1 MIKKVI
7 MKNLICSGCAGRI
20 EKTLSKDLD
29 YVNSASFNFPNQVM
43 LIDVTDDY
51 DEETAIE
58 EIKKIVDSIEDGVE
72 TYSYDK
78 RHLMDTK
85 KSVESYFAFFVGL
98 AIYGLVYLIGF
109 INGDILTHEAVVD
122 APFLQW
128 YTPFFLIGYGFI
140 AFKIFLKTL
149 KGVRRKEI
157 FNENM
162 LMFIATLAA
171 VFLRNYL
178 EAGLVII
185 FYTVGEYLQHRAV
198 HRSKQEVSSLMDLK
212 IDYANVLIDGEV
224 VIKDPLSIKKDDII
238 IVKRGEK
245 IPVDGE
251 IVKGSTSL
259 NTSALTGEAKLTVVK
274 VGDYVLSGNIN
285 VGGIIEICAKKEYS
299 ESTLSKIIDLIENS
313 TNHKAKTENFI
324 TSFARYYT
332 PAVTIGAILLVLL
345 KTVFDPLFLDPSG
358 IINLAFFASENFQ
371 DYVYDAATFLVIS
384 CPCALVLSIPLSY
397 FAGIGAAAKEG
408 ILFKGSSY
416 LNMITNVDTI
426 GIDKTGTL
434 THGNFKVDSFSN
446 EETLKIAASIERFS
460 THPIAKSIVEYYQGD
475 YYDYREVEEVPGL
488 GLIVQ
493 TEHGK
498 ILAGNR
504 KLMNKHNVKVTD
516 KKIMAGSNVFI
527 SMNGKY
533 IGHVIVKDTLKTSSM
548 NTIRRLSRKYHI
560 TMLTGDNDAMAKE
573 VASNL
578 GNIDFRSNLL
588 PEQKIEAFDEIK
600 TKKLKMFVGDGI
612 NDAPLLKNADIGV
625 AMGNGSELAID
636 VADVIIMGDDINL
649 LEKAFNVAKKTKRIV
664 IENIVLSLGVK
675 FIFLTFAGFGLS
687 SMLTAIFADVGI
699 TLIAVL
705 NTLRLVYTKG
715 DKR

>member
-1 MIKKVI
+1 MIRKVI

-20 EKTLSKDLD
+20 EKTLAKDLE

-43 LIDVTDDY
+43 LIDVTEDY
-51 DEETAIE
+51 NEEFAIP
-58 EIKKIVDSIEDGVE
+58 EIKEIVDSIEDGVE

-78 RHLMDTK
+78 RHLIDTK
-85 KSVESYFAFFVGL
+85 KSVESYFSFFVGL
-98 AIYGLVYLIGF
+98 GIYGLIYLIGF
-109 INGDILTHEAVVD
+109 FTSTDLTHDGVVA
-122 APFLQW
+122 APFIQW
-128 YTPFFLIGYGFI
+128 YTPFFLLGYGFI
-140 AFKIFLKTL
+140 AFKIAMKTF
-149 KGVRRKEI
+149 KGIRRREI

-224 VIKDPLSIKKDDII
+224 VIKDPMSIKKEDII
-238 IVKRGEK
+238 VVRNGEK

-251 IVKGSTSL
+251 IIKGNTSL

-285 VGGIIEICAKKEYS
+285 VGGLIEICAKKEYS

-313 TNHKAKTENFI
+313 TNHKARTENFI
-324 TSFARYYT
+324 TTFAKYYT
-332 PAVTIGAILLVLL
+332 PAVTIAAILLVFF
-345 KTVFDPLFLDPSG
+345 KSVFDPSFALSSTFFTSQ
-358 IINLAFFASENFQ
+358 AFY

-397 FAGIGAAAKEG
+397 FAGIGAAAKRG

-416 LNMITNVDTI
+416 LNMITRVDTI

-434 THGNFKVDSFSN
+434 THGNFKVDTYSN

-460 THPIAKSIVEYYQGD
+460 THPIAKSIVEFYEGE
-475 YYDYREVEEVPGL
+475 YYDYREVEELPGY
-488 GLIVQ
+488 GLVVS
-493 TEHGK
+493 TPEGK

-504 KLMNKHNVKVTD
+504 KLMNKHKVKVTD
-516 KKIMAGSNVFI
+516 KKIMAGSNVFV
-527 SMNGKY
+527 SKNGKY

-548 NTIRRLSRKYHI
+548 NTIRRLSRKYNI

-588 PEQKIEAFDEIK
+588 PEQKIEAFNELE
-600 TKKLKMFVGDGI
+600 TKKLKLFVGDGI
-612 NDAPLLKNADIGV
+612 NDAPLLRNADIGV

-649 LEKAFNVAKKTKRIV
+649 LEKAFGVANKTKRIV

-675 FIFLTFAGFGLS
+675 FLFLTFAGFGMS

-715 DKR
+715 DK

>member
-20 EKTLSKDLD
+20 EKTLAKDLD
-29 YVNSASFNFPNQVM
+29 YVISASFNFPNQVM
-43 LIDVTDDY
+43 LIDVTDKY
-51 DEETAIE
+51 NEETAIP

-78 RHLMDTK
+78 RHLVDTK
-85 KSVESYFAFFVGL
+85 KSVESYFSFFVGL
-98 AIYGLVYLIGF
+98 GIYGLVYVIAF
-109 INGDILTHEAVVD
+109 ILKEDISHEAVIQTSL
-122 APFLQW
+122 LQW
-128 YTPFFLIGYGFI
+128 YTPLFIIGYGFI
-140 AFKIFLKTL
+140 AYKIASKTL
-149 KGVRRKEI
+149 KGIKRKEI

-171 VFLRNYL
+171 VFLRNYF

-185 FYTVGEYLQHRAV
+185 FYTVGEYLQHKAV

-212 IDYANVLIDGEV
+212 IDYANVLEDGQV
-224 VIKDPLSIKKDDII
+224 VIKDPMAIKKGDTI
-238 IVKRGEK
+238 IVKNGEK

-251 IVKGSTSL
+251 IIKGSTSL

-274 VGDYVLSGNIN
+274 VGNYVLSGNIN
-285 VGGIIEICAKKEYS
+285 VGGIIEITAKKEYN
-299 ESTLSKIIDLIENS
+299 ESTMSKIIDLIENS

-324 TSFARYYT
+324 TSFAKYYT
-332 PAVTIGAILLVLL
+332 PAVTIAALLLVIL
-345 KTVFDPLFLDPSG
+345 KSVFDPTFAFSYDFLSSV
-358 IINLAFFASENFQ
+358 AFQ
-371 DYVYDAATFLVIS
+371 GYVYDAATFLVIS

-397 FAGIGAAAKEG
+397 FAGIGAAAKQG

-416 LNMITNVDTI
+416 LNMITKVDTI
-426 GIDKTGTL
+426 GLDKTGTL

-446 EETLKIAASIERFS
+446 DETLKIAASIERFS
-460 THPIAKSIVEYYQGD
+460 NHPIAKSIVEYYKGE
-475 YYDYREVEEVPGL
+475 YYDYRDVEEIPGY
-488 GLIVQ
+488 GLVIQ
-493 TEHGK
+493 TDNGT

-516 KKIMAGSNVFI
+516 KKTMAGSNVFI
-527 SMNGKY
+527 SKNGVY
-533 IGHVIVKDTLKTSSM
+533 IGHVIVKDTVRSSSM
-548 NTIRRLSRKYHI
+548 NTIRRLSRKYNI
-560 TMLTGDNDAMAKE
+560 TMLTGDNDAMARA
-573 VASNL
+573 VASEL
-578 GNIDFRSNLL
+578 GDIDFESSLL
-588 PEQKIEAFDEIK
+588 PEQKIEAFNQIE

-649 LEKAFNVAKKTKRIV
+649 LEKAFNVGNKTKHIV
-664 IENIVLSLGVK
+664 IQNIVLSLGVK
-675 FIFLTFAGFGLS
+675 FIFLTFAGFGMS

-705 NTLRLVYTKG
+705 NTLRLVYSKG
-715 DKR
+715 DK